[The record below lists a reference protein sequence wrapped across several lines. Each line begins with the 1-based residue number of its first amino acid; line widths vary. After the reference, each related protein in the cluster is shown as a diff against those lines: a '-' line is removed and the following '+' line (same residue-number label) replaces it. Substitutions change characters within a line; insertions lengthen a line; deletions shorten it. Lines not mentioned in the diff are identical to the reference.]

1 MGDVP
6 SILFCQIRIIIIP
19 IWLFLVSACN
29 YLLLILFIYANI
41 YTISASL
48 WTVEPVGCFRDS
60 YVEPRPLPELI
71 ANFRDTIDRQDINKT
86 VRACATKARDKG
98 YKFFGIQFYTECW
111 SGTGT
116 ETTYARDGVSV
127 DCDSGVGKSGAI
139 FVYRFGDH
147 GKYLT
152 REM

>member
-1 MGDVP
+1 M
-6 SILFCQIRIIIIP
+6 IFFNYAII
-19 IWLFLVSACN
+19 C
-29 YLLLILFIYANI
+29 
-41 YTISASL
+41 TISASL

-71 ANFRDTIDRQDINKT
+71 ANFRDTIDRKDINKT

-111 SGTGT
+111 SGSGA

-139 FVYRFGDH
+139 FVYRFGDY

-152 REM
+152 KEM

>member
-1 MGDVP
+1 MQLSFID
-6 SILFCQIRIIIIP
+6 F
-19 IWLFLVSACN
+19 FL
-29 YLLLILFIYANI
+29 IYAI
-41 YTISASL
+41 ICAISASL

-71 ANFRDTIDRQDINKT
+71 ANFRDTIDRKDINKT
-86 VRACATKARDKG
+86 VRACAAKARDKG

-111 SGTGT
+111 SGTGA
-116 ETTYARDGVSV
+116 ETTYARDGISV

-139 FVYRFGDH
+139 FVYRFGDY